1 MKQKIIIA
9 VLLLYS
15 SFLAS
20 CFSDL
25 LDSGKTKSFVL
36 AYQQMNNEDFQVS
49 QWDSASIIMY
59 STNVTLIGYWKSI
72 GKAKK
77 RYTALSEKYGDVSY
91 NRHISVD
98 HELYINPVVDI
109 DIQNIQVVS
118 NNDYDERHPAGS
130 DLSDII
136 NFIGASPYRFI
147 QNNYAKRTSDPIT
160 ERGVLY
166 LNKIMC
172 NTILC
177 SITSE
182 ELLQGY
188 YFIEKRLSDLNI
200 DDLKMIGIRSSFV
213 NNNGKCYTFG
223 ILELTQPPTLEK
235 THTLKVTMNLLDG
248 TKAEDTIVMNF

>member
-25 LDSGKTKSFVL
+25 FDSGKTKSFVL

-77 RYTALSEKYGDVSY
+77 RYTSLAEKYGDVSY
-91 NRHISVD
+91 NRQISVY
-98 HELYINPVVDI
+98 HEHYINPVVDI
-109 DIQNIQVVS
+109 DIKNIQVVS

-130 DLSDII
+130 DLSDMI
-136 NFIGASPYRFI
+136 NYIGASPYRFI
-147 QNNYAKRTSDPIT
+147 QNNYAKRTSNPVT

-172 NTILC
+172 NALG
-177 SITSE
+177 SISDE

-188 YFIEKRLSDLNI
+188 YLIEKRLSDLDI

-248 TKAEDTIVMNF
+248 TKAEDTVVMNF

>member
-1 MKQKIIIA
+1 MKKTLIIFSLI
-9 VLLLYS
+9 LLLN
-15 SFLAS
+15 S
-20 CFSDL
+20 CDR
-25 LDSGKTKSFVL
+25 LDRDISQSFVL
-36 AYQQMNNEDFQVS
+36 AYFQMENENFQVS
-49 QWDSASIIMY
+49 QLDSASVVMY
-59 STNVTLIGYWKSI
+59 TKEATMIGNWKSI

-188 YFIEKRLSDLNI
+188 YFIEKRLSDLDI

-248 TKAEDTIVMNF
+248 TKAEDTVVMNF

>member
-15 SFLAS
+15 LFFVS
-20 CFSDL
+20 CFDP

-59 STNVTLIGYWKSI
+59 STNITLIGYWKSI

-77 RYTALSEKYGDVSY
+77 RYTALAEKYGDVSY
-91 NRHISVD
+91 NRHIYVD

-109 DIQNIQVVS
+109 DIKNIQVVS

-130 DLSDII
+130 DLSDMI
-136 NFIGASPYRFI
+136 NYIGASPYRFI
-147 QNNYAKRTSDPIT
+147 QNNYTKRTSDPVT
-160 ERGVLY
+160 ERGLLY

-172 NTILC
+172 NTVLC
-177 SITSE
+177 SITDE

-188 YFIEKRLSDLNI
+188 YFIEKRLSDLDI

-223 ILELTQPPTLEK
+223 ILEFTQPPTLEK